1 MGFLR
6 NNDLEVCG
14 EPPGRIGTSLSREG
28 ALMRA
33 TGGGESAD
41 PSSPAGSAPMRARLQ
56 VRGCVQGVWFR
67 GWTREQALRLGIV
80 GFARNLP
87 DGSVEVVAQGRA
99 DDVRL
104 LIDAC
109 REGPSSARVADVTHA
124 EEPALAGLTGFFV
137 L

>member
-1 MGFLR
+1 MGSLR
-6 NNDLEVCG
+6 GNELEVQG
-14 EPPGRIGTSLSREG
+14 EPPGRIDTSLSREG

-33 TGGGESAD
+33 AGMDEATD
-41 PSSPAGSAPMRARLQ
+41 PSTQGGAAPTRARLT
-56 VRGCVQGVWFR
+56 VRGRVQGVWFR
-67 GWTREQALRLGIV
+67 GWTREQALRLGLV

-109 REGPSSARVADVTHA
+109 RQGPSSARVAEVTHA
-124 EEPALAGLTGFFV
+124 EEPAVAEFAGFRV